1 MQVPAYWA
9 EGRAHHRAGGRQRTI
24 RRFGW
29 SDLDPDD
36 AQRHAD
42 ARAAEALARALA
54 GERVPP
60 RDLKTAYGEEGL
72 PIREEILAR
81 HGDCV
86 ITRNAYG
93 AHCLNAPSA
102 LFIDVDVPES
112 TLPARVSGGIFL
124 AVVVGLQ
131 LAIWGRGLGWHIGAF
146 LISLVLAAYVR
157 AKIDSLNR
165 KHDPTPRLRTR
176 ERVDGFLRT
185 HDDWRVRLYE
195 TPAGY
200 RLLVTHR
207 PFDPADPEAQ
217 AAMAVLGADPLYR
230 RISLSQRCFRARV
243 TGKPWRMGIARHI
256 APRPGV
262 WPIKPERLA
271 DRRAWTDDY
280 DRRAQAFAA
289 CRFVSES
296 GQAAEH
302 PEVAPVR
309 ALHDELSRALGDLPI
324 A

>member
-1 MQVPAYWA
+1 MQVPVYWA
-9 EGRAHHRAGGRQRTI
+9 EGRAHHRDAKRQRTL

-29 SDLDPDD
+29 SDLSQED

-42 ARAAEALARALA
+42 ERAADALRLALA
-54 GERVPP
+54 GEKVEP
-60 RDLKTAYGEEGL
+60 REWKTPYGEAGL

-86 ITRNAYG
+86 LTRNSYG
-93 AHCLNAPSA
+93 AHCLNTPSA

-131 LAIWGRGLGWHIGAF
+131 LPIWGRGLGWHIGAF
-146 LISLVLAAYVR
+146 LISLIVAAYVR

-176 ERVDGFLRT
+176 ERVDGFIRA
-185 HDDWRVRLYE
+185 HDDWRIRLYE

-200 RLLVTHR
+200 RLLVTHQ
-207 PFDPADPEAQ
+207 PFEPTDPLAQ
-217 AAMAVLGADPLYR
+217 HAMRLLGADPLYQQ
-230 RISLSQRCFRARV
+230 LSVTQRCFRARV
-243 TGKPWRMGIARHI
+243 TGKPWRMGIGHHMR
-256 APRPGV
+256 PRPGT
-262 WPIKPERLA
+262 WPVNPERMA

-309 ALHDELSRALGDLPI
+309 ALHDELSQALSDLPI